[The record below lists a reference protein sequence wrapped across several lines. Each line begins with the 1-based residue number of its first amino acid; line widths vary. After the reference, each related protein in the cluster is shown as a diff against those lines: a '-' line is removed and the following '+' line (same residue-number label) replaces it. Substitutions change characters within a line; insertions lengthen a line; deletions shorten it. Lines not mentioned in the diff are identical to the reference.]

1 MKDVQVTKD
10 DDMAPVK
17 DWPGLDAP
25 NLREYLVETKGDT
38 RKKFLRLMEKATFQR
53 QGFPSSGKARIAV
66 TDKEQLM
73 LGPGMFGGSIGKIDV
88 DADII
93 TDPLMPH
100 KTYNTQLRGE
110 YVGEIDPVHQSEL
123 FKDFYEG
130 RKDKK
135 IAGKPEAESQKTY
148 ALTRQ
153 LPAQEITPEIVDRNM
168 TAAERKKRGYQE
180 GGAVEVSILDKVFDT
195 ILGAQATGGLEIQGR
210 RDKVPMQ
217 FWDGEKI
224 TVEEVTQDQI
234 GGYAELGLIKQ
245 INDNLIIDGSASVGG
260 GAGRIMDN
268 PFEGAIQAGPIKGGL
283 TFTDEDLDVRLGGR
297 YNPTSEEKFI
307 GLEGKIR
314 FAEGGVYN
322 AKKIDMMSDQ
332 ILESYDV

>member
-1 MKDVQVTKD
+1 
-10 DDMAPVK
+10 
-17 DWPGLDAP
+17 
-25 NLREYLVETKGDT
+25 
-38 RKKFLRLMEKATFQR
+38 
-53 QGFPSSGKARIAV
+53 
-66 TDKEQLM
+66 
-73 LGPGMFGGSIGKIDV
+73 
-88 DADII
+88 
-93 TDPLMPH
+93 
-100 KTYNTQLRGE
+100 
-110 YVGEIDPVHQSEL
+110 
-123 FKDFYEG
+123 
-130 RKDKK
+130 
-135 IAGKPEAESQKTY
+135 
-148 ALTRQ
+148 
-153 LPAQEITPEIVDRNM
+153 
-168 TAAERKKRGYQE
+168 
-180 GGAVEVSILDKVFDT
+180 
-195 ILGAQATGGLEIQGR
+195 
-210 RDKVPMQ
+210 MQ

-260 GAGRIMDN
+260 GAGRMMDN

-314 FAEGGVYN
+314 FAKGGVYN